1 MGSYKNSTRKILH
14 LSRTLI
20 GLALQP
26 WRNQTCLI
34 SYILYS
40 TRLEAVGWERIGLVQ
55 APPISTLQGSHYVR
69 FFYCVYGGHSRGK
82 PPTFLCPCNGKEYP
96 DSAPSLSL
104 RHLAL
109 AQPRPVKSF
118 AVHFLLS
125 PFSMPYCTIVSN
137 RSIGFCIAP
146 STRNDGATL
155 FPRYPY
161 ISPATA
167 PSRQSSSGCV
177 FHIYVQ

>member
-1 MGSYKNSTRKILH
+1 MGSYKNRTRKILH

-82 PPTFLCPCNGKEYP
+82 PPTFLCPTLIDLARASIFQTKG
-96 DSAPSLSL
+96 APIVVRMKQKVPLRIELRLSES
-104 RHLAL
+104 
-109 AQPRPVKSF
+109 KSD
-118 AVHFLLS
+118 VI
-125 PFSMPYCTIVSN
+125 TITPWNLDNWKPIWEEIRFTMQN
-137 RSIGFCIAP
+137 RK
-146 STRNDGATL
+146 
-155 FPRYPY
+155 
-161 ISPATA
+161 
-167 PSRQSSSGCV
+167 
-177 FHIYVQ
+177 